1 MPKRRRSPEADLQRA
16 VCEYLDR
23 ALPFGW
29 RYWHN
34 YQNAPTVQA
43 QARMKALGVKAG
55 IPDLI
60 LAGPDRQMIAIELK
74 SPKGRTSVEQEDWL
88 DWFTCCGWHAAVA
101 RSVDDVE
108 DSLRFA
114 GLKPRASVRQSD
126 G

>member
-43 QARMKALGVKAG
+43 QARLKALGVKAG

-74 SPKGRTSVEQEDWL
+74 SPQGPN
-88 DWFTCCGWHAAVA
+88 VA
-101 RSVDDVE
+101 RSRGLVGLVHL
-108 DSLRFA
+108 LRLA
-114 GLKPRASVRQSD
+114 CGGGTLC
-126 G
+126 